1 MTKKKAKSKTAGKT
15 KTKEKTTR
23 PRSKKELNPA
33 GVRKDISRMVESHAN
48 KMAQAVIDGG
58 ENGQLAT
65 VKYLFEM
72 AKIYPESTD
81 GSQATEDEE
90 CLAKTLL
97 NRLGLPTEPV
107 GRDDEDEAGNDAGTA
122 TAAPAA
128 VEKKSD
134 AQRSEQ
140 PHSEPDAARDEEK
153 SKDGSV
159 RAETIP

>member
-33 GVRKDISRMVESHAN
+33 GVRKDISRMVESHAG

-58 ENGQLAT
+58 EKGQLAT

-107 GRDDEDEAGNDAGTA
+107 GRDDEDEAGNEAGTA

-134 AQRSEQ
+134 QQ
-140 PHSEPDAARDEEK
+140 HPGMDEK